1 LRLNRQI
8 FVAAMALSL
17 WLGRPSTSIAAP
29 ESQFFDAKGVKIHFL
44 IEGTGE
50 PVVLIHGLDSSA
62 RINWQMPGTID
73 ALARDHQVI
82 AVDLPGYGES
92 DKPADPAAYG
102 EQWVDDVILL
112 LDRLNIRKAHIVGY
126 SMGGMVALKLIAEHP
141 ERVISGTLG
150 GAGWLRADSILQKI
164 WAHMRSPGARS
175 ISELALTADQLKA
188 IRTPVEILVGD
199 RDPMKKLYVEPL
211 ESVRSDWRVIEI
223 EGAGHLSC
231 IVKKQFIDEL
241 EKWLDMNRQK

>member
-1 LRLNRQI
+1 M
-8 FVAAMALSL
+8 AAIALSL
-17 WLGRPSTSIAAP
+17 WLGRPATSIAAP
-29 ESQFFDAKGVKIHFL
+29 ESQFFDAKGVKIHYL
-44 IEGTGE
+44 IEGSGE

-73 ALARDHQVI
+73 ALAKDHQVI
-82 AVDLPGYGES
+82 ALDLPGYGES

-102 EQWVDDVILL
+102 EQWIDDVILL
-112 LDRLNIRKAHIVGY
+112 LDHLDIRKAHIVGY
-126 SMGGMVALKLIAEHP
+126 SMGGMIALKLIAEHP

-150 GAGWLRADSILQKI
+150 GAGWLREDSILQKI

-188 IRTPVEILVGD
+188 IRVPVEILVGD

-223 EGAGHLSC
+223 EGAGHLTC
-231 IVKKQFIDEL
+231 VVKKQFIDEL
-241 EKWLDMNRQK
+241 EKWLDMNRLK